1 MSIEIYASKFVEG
14 IEYLIT
20 LASIIGFLGLII
32 GFVLVLSENKRS
44 GIKLVIIS
52 FVIVGI
58 TGLFTGVRYFHI
70 H

>member
-14 IEYLIT
+14 IEYLIA

-32 GFVLVLSENKRS
+32 GFVMVLGDYKRS
-44 GIKLVIIS
+44 GIKLIIIS

-58 TGLFTGVRYFHI
+58 TGMFTGVRYFHI

>member
-1 MSIEIYASKFVEG
+1 MSIEIYASKFLEG
-14 IEYLIT
+14 IEYLIA

-32 GFVLVLSENKRS
+32 GFVMVLGDYKRS
-44 GIKLVIIS
+44 GIKLIIIS

-58 TGLFTGVRYFHI
+58 TGMFTGVRYYRI